1 MYVGGGVHVSVYAER
16 KRDEERKGG
25 ERRERKKRW
34 RETKSDTRHRQSA

>member
-1 MYVGGGVHVSVYAER
+1 MYVGGGVYVFVYVER

-34 RETKSDTRHRQSA
+34 REIKLDIRYR